1 MRKLLVLV
9 STRAAAVRLA
19 PLIVRLQSVPSMH
32 TVVCAVPPQGKSVV
46 HELHTFG
53 IRADEVLEAAPAGD
67 HARLSRYTD
76 RLIGAYKPDGVLVY
90 GDADALMTSYRRQ
103 AAYGNLGS
111 GLRAYELH
119 HHGTEPA
126 GQRLIDLTVTHYF
139 VTTETARDRLRKEG
153 VPAEHIFVSDS
164 TALEALLLVS
174 ERIRMDEGVSAGL
187 AADFPFID
195 PGKRMILVVGSR
207 REHDGARMEST
218 CRALKRLA
226 MRADVQ
232 VVYPL
237 HPDPRMRSIADEV
250 FADHPDIKVIEQQ
263 DYLHHVYLMQSAY
276 LVLTDSGEVQ
286 EEALSL
292 GKPLLLMR
300 DMEER
305 PQAVDAGNI
314 KLVGTDAEQIQRECN
329 MFLDDES
336 YYRAFASHR
345 NPLCNGLASQHIAET
360 LLR

>member
-1 MRKLLVLV
+1 
-9 STRAAAVRLA
+9 
-19 PLIVRLQSVPSMH
+19 
-32 TVVCAVPPQGKSVV
+32 
-46 HELHTFG
+46 
-53 IRADEVLEAAPAGD
+53 
-67 HARLSRYTD
+67 
-76 RLIGAYKPDGVLVY
+76 
-90 GDADALMTSYRRQ
+90 
-103 AAYGNLGS
+103 
-111 GLRAYELH
+111 
-119 HHGTEPA
+119 
-126 GQRLIDLTVTHYF
+126 
-139 VTTETARDRLRKEG
+139 
-153 VPAEHIFVSDS
+153 
-164 TALEALLLVS
+164 
-174 ERIRMDEGVSAGL
+174 
-187 AADFPFID
+187 
-195 PGKRMILVVGSR
+195 
-207 REHDGARMEST
+207 
-218 CRALKRLA
+218 